1 MCRPGPTWRIWPKKG
16 FGVKGTQPGKKQ
28 APEYCPVW
36 LKGCRKFTLLKRL
49 KNSTRNWT
57 LTRSFFPTEV
67 FFKKEKSKFTRPGP
81 LKVLRAS
88 APGRKKA
95 FRVGSKALAEPVP
108 AQMKKTLQPE
118 GRPPSMAPPALLL
131 SVVTAPIWSGRG
143 GTPKKSPKTV

>member
-1 MCRPGPTWRIWPKKG
+1 MM
-16 FGVKGTQPGKKQ
+16 GTQPGKKQ

-57 LTRSFFPTEV
+57 FTRSFFPTWV
-67 FFKKEKSKFTRPGP
+67 FFRKEKSKFIRAGP
-81 LKVLRAS
+81 LKVLRAN

-95 FRVGSKALAEPVP
+95 FSAGSKALAEPVP
-108 AQMKKTLQPE
+108 VQIKKPLQPE

-131 SVVTAPIWSGRG
+131 SVLAGPIWSGRS
-143 GTPKKSPKTV
+143 GTPKKSPKKIGRAHV